1 MCNQRR
7 LSTMKKLFII
17 LLATMVLAGC
27 QESTDENPSITYDVY
42 FPNAVH
48 NEAEITL
55 TLDNLL
61 GGPVTISMSRTSPG
75 RYALHEFA
83 KNVYNVSAVDGA
95 GDTLDIE
102 RPDLHNWNIQG
113 HDGTVK
119 FSYTLYGRHADGTY
133 TGINEEHAHL
143 NMPATFAWVRSLP
156 NTPVA
161 INFHPPENANWEVAT
176 QLKPADSA
184 YSFTAPDY
192 YYFLDSPTE
201 LSNFTMTE
209 WQAPADTTNQMIR
222 MAVHHNGSEQQVDR
236 YTDMAQKVVAEQVAI
251 YGKPADF
258 DFDTYTFIID
268 YLPYVY
274 GDGMEHR
281 NSTILTSRRSLE
293 GENAL
298 QNLFTLSHEFFHSWN
313 VERMRPESLEPFNFM
328 EANVSGSLWFA
339 EGFTSYY
346 DDLTIRRAGI
356 ISNEKYAADWAGTL
370 NYVLNSP
377 GNKYYSPIEM
387 SMQAPFVD
395 AATSVDAQNRSNT
408 FISYY
413 SWGAVIGL
421 GLDLSLRSAFEDVT
435 LDDYMKAV
443 WEKYGKTEQSYSIS
457 DLQQTLGEVTDS
469 TAFADAFFSRY
480 IRDGKH
486 VDLKPLLEK
495 AGFVLQKA
503 HPGEAIISFG
513 SSRINYEGGE
523 ATISGNTR
531 IDSPLYKAGLDVND
545 TIRSLDGQTIRN
557 ARDMQRILASHDP
570 GDELT
575 ITYTSL
581 GDDYEGT
588 VVLAENPALE
598 VLTYEQA
605 GKELTDDIKAFRQSW
620 LGSKAQR

>member
-1 MCNQRR
+1 
-7 LSTMKKLFII
+7 MKKLCITFITA
-17 LLATMVLAGC
+17 LVLTGC
-27 QESTDENPSITYDVY
+27 QGSTDESPSITYDVH

-55 TLDNLL
+55 TLENLL
-61 GGPVTISMSRTSPG
+61 AGPVTISMSQTSQG

-83 KNVYNVSAVDGA
+83 KNVYNVSAVDGT
-95 GDTLDIE
+95 GDTLEIE
-102 RPDLHNWNIQG
+102 RPDLHNWRIQG
-113 HDGTVK
+113 HNGTVK

-156 NTPVA
+156 NTPVTV
-161 INFHPPENANWEVAT
+161 NFYPPEDANWKVAT
-176 QLKPADSA
+176 QLKSADKA
-184 YSFTAPDY
+184 YTFTAPDY

-201 LSNFTMTE
+201 LSDFTMTE
-209 WQAPADTTNQMIR
+209 WQVPADTTSQTIR
-222 MAVHHNGSEQQVDR
+222 MAVHHNGSKQQVDR
-236 YTDMAQKVVAEQVAI
+236 YADMAQKVVAEQVAI
-251 YGKPADF
+251 YGEPADF

-268 YLPYVY
+268 YLPFVF

-298 QNLFTLSHEFFHSWN
+298 RNLFTLSHEFFHSWN
-313 VERMRPESLEPFNFM
+313 VERIRPETLEPFNFM

-421 GLDLSLRSAFEDVT
+421 GLDLSLRSSFEDVT

-443 WEKYGKTEQSYSIS
+443 WKKYGKTEQPYSIS
-457 DLQQTLGEVTDS
+457 DLQETLGEVTDS
-469 TAFADAFFSRY
+469 TEFADSFFNQY

-486 VDLKPLLEK
+486 IDLKPLLEE

-503 HPGEAIISFG
+503 QPGEAVINFG
-513 SSRINYEGGE
+513 SARINYEEGE

-531 IDSPLYKAGLDVND
+531 IGSPLYKADLDVDD

-557 ARDMQRILASHDP
+557 ARDMQRILASHAP

-581 GDDYEGT
+581 GEDYEDT
-588 VVLAENPALE
+588 VVLAENPELE
-598 VLTYEQA
+598 VRTFEQA
-605 GKELTDDIKAFRQSW
+605 GRELTDEIKAFRQSW
-620 LGSKAQR
+620 LGSKAQK